1 MLSAELTDFTQ
12 SLFLS
17 SVMKLHFVW
26 IGKTK
31 DRQCAALAADYLD
44 RIKRFAGCEVSELK
58 EQSGGDEKRVIA
70 AESVKLL
77 GAIEKD
83 DFVVLLDEQGR
94 ELTSTDLAEFVSVR
108 QQSGI
113 KRLAF
118 VIGGFAGVSEEV
130 RQRANFQLS
139 LSRMTLTH
147 ELARVILTEQI
158 YRAFTILAGLPYHKF

>member
-1 MLSAELTDFTQ
+1 
-12 SLFLS
+12 
-17 SVMKLHFVW
+17 MKLHFVW

-31 DRQCAALAADYLD
+31 DRRCAALTADYLD

-58 EQSGGDEKRVIA
+58 EQSDGDEKRVIA

-77 GAIEKD
+77 TAIEKD
-83 DFVVLLDEQGR
+83 DFVVLLDEPGR
-94 ELTSTDLAEFVSVR
+94 ELTSPGLAEFVSAR

>member
-1 MLSAELTDFTQ
+1 
-12 SLFLS
+12 
-17 SVMKLHFVW
+17 VKLHFVW

-31 DRQCAALAADYLD
+31 DRQCASLIAEYLD
-44 RIKRFAGCEVSELK
+44 RIKRFASHEVSELK
-58 EQSGGDEKRVIA
+58 EQGSGDEKRIIA

-83 DFVVLLDEQGR
+83 DFVILLDERGR
-94 ELTSTDLAEFVSVR
+94 ELSSPQLAEFINAR
-108 QQSGI
+108 QQDGI

-118 VIGGFAGVSEEV
+118 VIGGFAGVSDEL
-130 RQRANFQLS
+130 RQRANLQLS

-147 ELARVILTEQI
+147 ELARVVLTEQI

>member
-1 MLSAELTDFTQ
+1 L
-12 SLFLS
+12 
-17 SVMKLHFVW
+17 KLHFVW

-31 DRQCAALAADYLD
+31 DRHCAALTAEYLD

-58 EQSGGDEKRVIA
+58 EQTGGDDKRIIA

-77 GAIEKD
+77 SALEKD
-83 DFVVLLDEQGR
+83 DFLVLLDERGR
-94 ELTSTDLAEFVSVR
+94 ELTSPELAEFVSAR
-108 QQSGI
+108 QQAGV

-118 VIGGFAGVSEEV
+118 VIGGFAGVSDEV
-130 RQRANFQLS
+130 KQRANVQLS

-158 YRAFTILAGLPYHKF
+158 YRAFTLLAGLPYHKF

>member
-1 MLSAELTDFTQ
+1 
-12 SLFLS
+12 
-17 SVMKLHFVW
+17 MKLHFVW

-31 DRQCAALAADYLD
+31 DRHYAALVADYLG
-44 RIKRFAGCEVSELK
+44 RIKRFAQAEVGELK
-58 EQSGGDEKRVIA
+58 EQGSDDERRVVA

-77 GAIEKD
+77 DAVVKD
-83 DFVVLLDEQGR
+83 DFVVLMDERGR
-94 ELTSTDLAEFVSVR
+94 DMTSTELAEFISIR
-108 QQSGI
+108 QQTGT

-118 VIGGFAGVSEEV
+118 VIGGFAGVSKEV
-130 RQRANFQLS
+130 RERANLQLS

>member
-1 MLSAELTDFTQ
+1 
-12 SLFLS
+12 
-17 SVMKLHFVW
+17 MKLHFVW

-31 DRQCAALAADYLD
+31 DRQCAALIAEYLD
-44 RIKRFAGCEVSELK
+44 RIKRFASHEVSELK
-58 EQSGGDEKRVIA
+58 EQGSGDEKRIIA

-83 DFVVLLDEQGR
+83 DFVILLDERGR
-94 ELTSTDLAEFVSVR
+94 ELSSPQLAEFINAR
-108 QQSGI
+108 QQDGI

-118 VIGGFAGVSEEV
+118 VIGGFAGVSDEL
-130 RQRANFQLS
+130 RQRANLQLS

-147 ELARVILTEQI
+147 ELARVVLTEQI